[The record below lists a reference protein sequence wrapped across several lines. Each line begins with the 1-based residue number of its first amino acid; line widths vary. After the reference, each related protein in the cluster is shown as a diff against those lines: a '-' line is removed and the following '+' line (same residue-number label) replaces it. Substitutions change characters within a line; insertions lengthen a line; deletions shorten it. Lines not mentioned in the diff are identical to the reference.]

1 VAVRYALGA
10 PLRPL
15 VVTNI
20 YNDPVPTQSIY
31 ERASG
36 ICTNNIYQSKETVI
50 KLSIKH
56 FRLPFSNKSLLEKWI
71 STIGEQNIKI
81 SKFATV
87 CSKHFH
93 ESCFDKTG
101 QTTRLYQDAYPT
113 LFLGGNLNEEIIE
126 PFKDEEESIGLY
138 FCSNC
143 NTCKYVLHRTCH
155 SVVY

>member
-1 VAVRYALGA
+1 
-10 PLRPL
+10 
-15 VVTNI
+15 
-20 YNDPVPTQSIY
+20 
-31 ERASG
+31 
-36 ICTNNIYQSKETVI
+36 
-50 KLSIKH
+50 
-56 FRLPFSNKSLLEKWI
+56 LPFSNKSLLEKWI

-101 QTTRLYQDAYPT
+101 QTTRLYQNAYPT

-138 FCSNC
+138 FCSN
-143 NTCKYVLHRTCH
+143 TCKYVLHTG
-155 SVVY
+155 